1 MNDEFEPNTPIY
13 IQIMN
18 IIKRRIINGE
28 LKPGDKI
35 PSVREL
41 SASLKVNPNTIQ
53 RTYLELE
60 RENIAYKQRG
70 MGTFLREDESM
81 IEKLRDEMARDIIY
95 NFINGMK
102 ELGFSS
108 NEIIEIVEEKVQEEI

>member
-95 NFINGMK
+95 NFIKGMK